1 MDWIDRIALLLK
13 RDPPPQYQQPPGAP
27 PPATVY
33 VQQVPRRKISRS
45 AMAGVA
51 VVLVL
56 AFFFARS
63 AAHVS
68 APAQKTPEFPSF
80 DVDWPGIQ
88 RTMAN
93 LRDSQK
99 DAEKALREQEEVLR
113 QRQQPG
119 TGAVQQPGQPYQPAY
134 RPGPTPPP
142 APPPDP
148 IVERK
153 KELAYKSLFASPVIR
168 VQGSSEGQKVVE
180 PVPAITPSVVAAIQ
194 PEPEKPEPAHNCLDR
209 APLYAI
215 CEEMIIPGRLQNKLV
230 GELAGPLNEII
241 DTDIRSRDRQH
252 ILIPKGSI
260 LLGTAARTSSSYDS
274 RLSVG
279 FHRMLLPDGTGRDL
293 HNAVGLDL
301 AGETALKDKT
311 DHHLKSTIATTV
323 ALGGLA
329 GFSQFGAGSA
339 FTGGGID
346 SYRSGISQQAGQTGQ
361 QLIGRS
367 LNRPPTITINEGHA
381 VNVYLSEDIRL
392 PEFAHEVIR

>member
-1 MDWIDRIALLLK
+1 MDWIDRIAILLK
-13 RDPPPQYQQPPGAP
+13 REPPPQYQQQPGAP
-27 PPATVY
+27 FAAVY
-33 VQQVPRRKISRS
+33 MQQQPRRKISRGT
-45 AMAGVA
+45 MIGLVA
-51 VVLVL
+51 LL
-56 AFFFARS
+56 AIAFFFVKS
-63 AAHVS
+63 ASNVS
-68 APAQKTPEFPSF
+68 VPKQKPVEFPSF
-80 DVDWPGIQ
+80 DVDTPGIK
-88 RTMAN
+88 RTMAS
-93 LRDSQK
+93 LRDQQK
-99 DAEKALREQEEVLR
+99 EAEAALREQERILR
-113 QRQQPG
+113 ERSQPS
-119 TGAVQQPGQPYQPAY
+119 GAIQPQPGQIYQPAY
-134 RPGPTPPP
+134 GQVPPQP
-142 APPPDP
+142 QAPPVDP

-153 KELAYKSLFASPVIR
+153 KELAYKSLFTSPVIAVGQV
-168 VQGSSEGQKVVE
+168 VQNERPTTTMSDKPLQTDSKSESIPDQ
-180 PVPAITPSVVAAIQ
+180 
-194 PEPEKPEPAHNCLDR
+194 PEPAHNCLDR

-215 CEEMIIPGRLQNKLV
+215 CEGTIIPGRLQNKLV
-230 GELAGPLNEII
+230 GELAGPLNVII

-367 LNRPPTITINEGHA
+367 LNRPPTITITEGHA